1 MNCKDFEN
9 EKFDIIWLA
18 GQSNAQGSGYGPVQE
33 EHLPDGV
40 LYRMYGSGKYI
51 DGEWVLPLPTEIG
64 IEESDSRKKYDF
76 AISFAREYCKRGLLA
91 EGRKI
96 LIVDTALGATGFVR
110 GHWRPQDPAC
120 IRMHQMLD
128 AALAMNPENRVVA
141 MLWHQ
146 GESDAARDVDE
157 ETHYKNL
164 SALLHGVRAKTG
176 VVPIVTGD
184 FCAQW
189 KAQNAEKCAP
199 VIRAIRRVMA
209 DMGGAFVET
218 ADLPS
223 NEQDKTEE
231 PDQIHFSRR
240 SLEILGKRFFAAYE
254 NIKKDLENGHEY
266 ISV

>member
-1 MNCKDFEN
+1 MNYKN

-18 GQSNAQGSGYGPVQE
+18 GQSNAQGSGYGPIKE

-40 LYRMYGSGKYI
+40 LFRMFGSGKYVNE
-51 DGEWVLPLPTEIG
+51 DWVLPLPVEVG
-64 IEESDSRKKYDF
+64 IEESDSRKKYDL
-76 AISFAREYCKRGLLA
+76 AISFAREYMKKGLLS
-91 EGRKI
+91 EGRKLLI
-96 LIVDTALGATGFVR
+96 LDTALGATGFVK
-110 GHWRPQDPAC
+110 GHWRQKDPAC

-128 AALAMNPENRVVA
+128 AALALNAENRVVA

-157 ETHYKNL
+157 KTHYENL
-164 SALLHGVRAKTG
+164 STLLQSVRAKVG
-176 VVPIVTGD
+176 IVPIIAGD

-189 KAQNAEKCAP
+189 KEQNAEKCAP
-199 VIRAIRRVMA
+199 VIRAIRHVMK

-223 NEQDKTEE
+223 NEQDKTEQ

-240 SLEILGKRFFAAYE
+240 SLEILGKRYFEAFDR
-254 NIKKDLENGHEY
+254 IRKDKK
-266 ISV
+266 S

>member
-18 GQSNAQGSGYGPVQE
+18 GQSNAQGSGYGPVRE

-40 LYRMYGSGKYI
+40 LYRMYGSGKYDAAGI
-51 DGEWVLPLPTEIG
+51 GDWILPLPVEIG
-64 IEESDSRKKYDF
+64 IEPSDSRKKYDF
-76 AISFAREYCKRGLLA
+76 AISFAQEYRKRGFLA

-96 LIVDTALGATGFVR
+96 LIVDAALGATGFVR

-128 AALAMNPENRVVA
+128 AALALNAENRVVA

-146 GESDAARDVDE
+146 GESEASRSVDE
-157 ETHYKNL
+157 QTHYQNL
-164 SALLHGVRAKTG
+164 STLLWSVRKKVGA
-176 VVPIVTGD
+176 VPILTGD

-189 KAQNAEKCAP
+189 KSENVEKCAP
-199 VIRAIRRVMA
+199 IICAIRRVME

-231 PDQIHFSRR
+231 PDHIHFSRR
-240 SLEILGKRFFAAYE
+240 SLEILGKRFFAAFTE
-254 NIKKDLENGHEY
+254 LKK
-266 ISV
+266 